1 MGSWEVVQVSSP
13 CLQEVSRP
21 RGRRRPV
28 EGDKSQ
34 RLLSEAGYVGMPQ
47 AAMAGQHRGLS
58 GWRRGSRQAA
68 TRWDMAWG
76 GVLDPTP
83 HKDLGSLE
91 PV

>member
-1 MGSWEVVQVSSP
+1 
-13 CLQEVSRP
+13 
-21 RGRRRPV
+21 
-28 EGDKSQ
+28 
-34 RLLSEAGYVGMPQ
+34 MPQ

-58 GWRRGSRQAA
+58 GWRLGSRQAA